1 MVLAEQ
7 EVIDLTGDNSPSPNV
22 IPVPSDDDEIQ
33 ILPGPPSASNSN
45 NKRSLEGRLTNGGP
59 SSNTRYNTRSRS
71 KQLETNG
78 NTNSTVAESNAN
90 GKKRRKKKKKTSVV
104 TPPEEGEIEE
114 GEEDKPQ
121 SSSITTGTTKNDTQ
135 EDSRNGESSHTASS
149 KDSTCK
155 PMRNG
160 QSLLDRLRGS
170 DGPSTPVNGG
180 TATPSKSSIKKRKRT
195 KENDNA
201 PTPSSNRR
209 RSLSPEASSSLF
221 FIDDTPAE
229 VPAAAKPPP
238 PPSTSGMNS
247 MSAVA
252 SGSGSGKAADK
263 GKEKE
268 AAPLLLPAHVSVVF
282 GETGAIPVEI
292 LPPDDEDLEDDSGIE
307 YVDYDD
313 NRKGPGVIRYFED
326 SAEAAADATPVK
338 PKTIVCKHCGAEG
351 DHKTFECRVLICLTC
366 GVRDEHPTRSC
377 PISKT
382 CFTCGMKGHTRN
394 KCPVGYSNGVIS
406 RYDECDRCGSDLHS
420 TKECPTLWRLYE
432 YVDEAQQL
440 EVLRIREEKSDLRI
454 GEGGEGYIATDEW
467 CYNCG
472 GSGHLGDD
480 CREPHAHDFPKE
492 PSAFSAYNTRSG
504 PFFDPTRAEKP
515 TSSSSRK
522 ARRAKA
528 SRDWLREDGTWADG
542 YGFAAPMDVGKQ
554 GKRKER
560 ARMEQ
565 RAQEVQLDD
574 DEDWFARRGRGSS
587 GNARNGGGGGG
598 GKGTPSSGRD
608 RNSKKIAFGD
618 LGHPIAM
625 VGGGMLISLYLHA
638 RQITFRFGELLPEDR
653 GIGTERILV
662 VGEDGRTIVTMMC
675 VITMMTVVLDSTT
688 RGRSIE
694 EDTRDEA

>member
-135 EDSRNGESSHTASS
+135 EDSRN
-149 KDSTCK
+149 
-155 PMRNG
+155 
-160 QSLLDRLRGS
+160 DRLRGS

-618 LGHPIAM
+618 LGKDRDRFSGTRYEVDFPRSSNRDGRGRYADLPVPARETDNIQIRGAASRGQRDRDRKNS
-625 VGGGMLISLYLHA
+625 GGGGGRSYDRDYDVRHNYDDRSA
-638 RQITFRFGELLPEDR
+638 RQYDKGPKYR
-653 GIGTERILV
+653 GGYSR
-662 VGEDGRTIVTMMC
+662 
-675 VITMMTVVLDSTT
+675 
-688 RGRSIE
+688 
-694 EDTRDEA
+694 